1 MGTVLV
7 VMLNINAQE
16 NRPHGHHG
24 HQTQPDIGGEEL
36 YKLIAIDIDGTL
48 MNDRKEITKEVND
61 AIQAAKAKG
70 VKVVICTG
78 RPIVGVQS
86 IIEELKLNDEE
97 DFVITFNGA
106 LVQNTY
112 SKDVESQITL
122 AYENLKEL
130 YELSLKLDSP
140 FQFFDTESL
149 YTPNREIS
157 RYTVHEAHINQI
169 PIHYLPIDEVPKDML
184 IPKVMFIDEPERL
197 NTIIAN
203 IPESLWEKYTF
214 VKSTPFFLEIL
225 DPSVSKGNAVK
236 QLAEKLSI
244 KQEEVICIGDGENDL
259 SMVEYAGCGV
269 AMANAVS
276 VVKEVAQFHTLS
288 NNENGVAYAIEKL
301 VLG

>member
-1 MGTVLV
+1 MEHGT
-7 VMLNINAQE
+7 
-16 NRPHGHHG
+16 PG
-24 HQTQPDIGGEEL
+24 TPDIGGEEL

-259 SMVEYAGCGV
+259 SMIEYAGCGV
-269 AMANAVS
+269 AMANAES
-276 VVKEVAQFHTLS
+276 VVKEAAQFHTLS

-301 VLG
+301 ILEKK

>member
-1 MGTVLV
+1 
-7 VMLNINAQE
+7 
-16 NRPHGHHG
+16 
-24 HQTQPDIGGEEL
+24 L
-36 YKLIAIDIDGTL
+36 YKLMAIDIDGTL

-86 IIEELKLNDEE
+86 ILKELKLTDEE
-97 DFVITFNGA
+97 DYVITFNGA

-112 SKDVESQITL
+112 NKDVESQITL
-122 AYENLKEL
+122 TYENLKEL
-130 YELSLKLDSP
+130 YELSQKIDSP
-140 FQFFDTESL
+140 LQFFDTENL
-149 YTPNREIS
+149 YTPNKVIN

-169 PIHYLPIDEVPKDML
+169 PIHYRPIDEVPTDML

-197 NTIIAN
+197 NQIIAN
-203 IPESLWEKYTF
+203 IPESFWDKYTF

-236 QLAEKLSI
+236 LLAEKLSI

-259 SMVEYAGCGV
+259 SMIEYAGCGV
-269 AMANAVS
+269 AMANAES
-276 VVKEVAQFHTLS
+276 VVKEAAQFHTLS
-288 NNENGVAYAIEKL
+288 NNEHGVAYAIEKL
-301 VLG
+301 ILNN

>member
-1 MGTVLV
+1 MPGEPSPW
-7 VMLNINAQE
+7 N
-16 NRPHGHHG
+16 
-24 HQTQPDIGGEEL
+24 TQPDLGGEEL

-122 AYENLKEL
+122 TYKNLKEL
-130 YELSLKLDSP
+130 HELSLKLHSP
-140 FQFFDTESL
+140 LHFFDTENL

-157 RYTVHEAHINQI
+157 QYTIHEAHINQI
-169 PIHYLPIDEVPKDML
+169 PLHYLPIDEVPKDML

-203 IPESLWEKYTF
+203 IPESFWDKYTF

-259 SMVEYAGCGV
+259 SMIEYAGCGV

-288 NNENGVAYAIEKL
+288 NNEHGVAYAIEKL

>member
-1 MGTVLV
+1 M
-7 VMLNINAQE
+7 
-16 NRPHGHHG
+16 
-24 HQTQPDIGGEEL
+24 
-36 YKLIAIDIDGTL
+36 YKLVAIDIDGTL

-70 VKVVICTG
+70 VSVVICTG

>member
-1 MGTVLV
+1 MEHL
-7 VMLNINAQE
+7 
-16 NRPHGHHG
+16 
-24 HQTQPDIGGEEL
+24 GGEEL

-122 AYENLKEL
+122 TYENLKEL
-130 YELSLKLDSP
+130 HELSLKLDSP

-203 IPESLWEKYTF
+203 IPESLWAKYTF

-276 VVKEVAQFHTLS
+276 AVKEVAQFHTLS

>member
-1 MGTVLV
+1 MEHL
-7 VMLNINAQE
+7 
-16 NRPHGHHG
+16 
-24 HQTQPDIGGEEL
+24 GGEEL

-122 AYENLKEL
+122 TYENLKEL
-130 YELSLKLDSP
+130 HELSLKLDSP

-203 IPESLWEKYTF
+203 IPQIFWDKYTF

>member
-1 MGTVLV
+1 
-7 VMLNINAQE
+7 LNTDNL
-16 NRPHGHHG
+16 
-24 HQTQPDIGGEEL
+24 DIGGHDL
-36 YKLIAIDIDGTL
+36 YKLVAIDIDGTL

-86 IIEELKLNDEE
+86 IIEELKLNDE
-97 DFVITFNGA
+97 DDYVITFNGA
-106 LVQNTY
+106 LVQNTHT
-112 SKDVESQITL
+112 KDVESQITL

-130 YELSLKLDSP
+130 YDLSLKLHSP
-140 FQFFDTESL
+140 LQFFDTESL

-157 RYTVHEAHINQI
+157 QYTVHEAHINQI
-169 PIHYLPIDEVPKDML
+169 PIHYLPIGEVPKDML

-203 IPESLWEKYTF
+203 IPESFWDKYTF

-225 DPSVSKGNAVK
+225 DPRVSKGNAVK
-236 QLAEKLSI
+236 QLAEKLGI
-244 KQEEVICIGDGENDL
+244 TREEVICIGDGENDL
-259 SMVEYAGCGV
+259 SMIEYAGCGV
-269 AMANAVS
+269 AMANAES

>member
-16 NRPHGHHG
+16 NRPHG

-122 AYENLKEL
+122 TYENLKEL
-130 YELSLKLDSP
+130 HELSLKLDSP

>member
-1 MGTVLV
+1 M
-7 VMLNINAQE
+7 
-16 NRPHGHHG
+16 
-24 HQTQPDIGGEEL
+24 

-78 RPIVGVQS
+78 RPIAGVRS
-86 IIEELKLNDEE
+86 IIEELKLNDED
-97 DFVITFNGA
+97 DFVVTFNGA

-122 AYENLKEL
+122 NYNDLKEIHD
-130 YELSLKLDSP
+130 LSLKLNSP
-140 FQFFDTESL
+140 LHFFDTENL
-149 YTPNREIS
+149 YTPNRKIS
-157 RYTVHEAHINQI
+157 TYTIHEAHINKI
-169 PIHYLPIDEVPKDML
+169 PLNYLPIDEVPKDML
-184 IPKVMFIDEPERL
+184 ISKVMYIDEPERL
-197 NTIIAN
+197 NATIAN
-203 IPESLWEKYTF
+203 IPEFFWDKYTF

-225 DPSVSKGNAVK
+225 DPRVSKGNAIK

-259 SMVEYAGCGV
+259 SMIEYAGCGV

-276 VVKEVAQFHTLS
+276 VVKEVAQFQTLS

-301 VLG
+301 VLGT

>member
-1 MGTVLV
+1 M
-7 VMLNINAQE
+7 
-16 NRPHGHHG
+16 
-24 HQTQPDIGGEEL
+24 

-86 IIEELKLNDEE
+86 IIEELKLNDE
-97 DFVITFNGA
+97 DDYVITFNGA

-122 AYENLKEL
+122 TYKNLKEL
-130 YELSLKLDSP
+130 YELSQKIDSP
-140 FQFFDTESL
+140 LQFFDTENL
-149 YTPNREIS
+149 YTPHREIS

-169 PIHYLPIDEVPKDML
+169 PIHYRPIDEVPEDML

-197 NTIIAN
+197 NTTIAN
-203 IPESLWEKYTF
+203 IPESFWEKYTF

-225 DPSVSKGNAVK
+225 DPRVSKGNAVRL
-236 QLAEKLSI
+236 LAEKLGI
-244 KQEEVICIGDGENDL
+244 KREEVICIGDGENDL

-269 AMANAVS
+269 AMANAES
-276 VVKEVAQFHTLS
+276 IVKEAAQFHTLS
-288 NNENGVAYAIEKL
+288 NNENGVAFAIEKL
-301 VLG
+301 ILNQ

>member
-1 MGTVLV
+1 M

-16 NRPHGHHG
+16 NRPPGA
-24 HQTQPDIGGEEL
+24 QPDIGGEEL

-122 AYENLKEL
+122 TYENLKEL
-130 YELSLKLDSP
+130 HELSLKLDSP

>member
-1 MGTVLV
+1 
-7 VMLNINAQE
+7 
-16 NRPHGHHG
+16 
-24 HQTQPDIGGEEL
+24 L

-112 SKDVESQITL
+112 TKDVESQITL
-122 AYENLKEL
+122 NYENLKEL
-130 YELSLKLDSP
+130 YDLSLKLDSP
-140 FQFFDTESL
+140 LQFFDTENL

-157 RYTVHEAHINQI
+157 RYTIHEAHINQI

-203 IPESLWEKYTF
+203 IPESFWDKYTF

-225 DPSVSKGNAVK
+225 DPSVSKGNAVRL
-236 QLAEKLSI
+236 LAEKLSI

-269 AMANAVS
+269 AMANAES

-301 VLG
+301 VLGT

>member
-1 MGTVLV
+1 VICFTDNQDL
-7 VMLNINAQE
+7 
-16 NRPHGHHG
+16 
-24 HQTQPDIGGEEL
+24 GGKDL
-36 YKLIAIDIDGTL
+36 YKLVAIDIDGTL

-86 IIEELKLNDEE
+86 IIEELKLNDEDE
-97 DFVITFNGA
+97 YVITFNGA

-112 SKDVESQITL
+112 NQDVESQITL
-122 AYENLKEL
+122 NYENLKEL
-130 YELSLKLDSP
+130 YDLSLKLNSP
-140 FQFFDTESL
+140 LHFFDTETL
-149 YTPNREIS
+149 FTPNREIS
-157 RYTVHEAHINQI
+157 KYTIHEAHINQI
-169 PIHYLPIDEVPKDML
+169 PLHYLPMDEVEKDMV

-197 NTIIAN
+197 DTIIGN
-203 IPESLWEKYTF
+203 IPEEFWDKYTF

-236 QLAEKLSI
+236 LLAEKLGI
-244 KQEEVICIGDGENDL
+244 TREEVICIGDGENDL
-259 SMVEYAGCGV
+259 SMIEYAGCGV

>member
-1 MGTVLV
+1 MG
-7 VMLNINAQE
+7 ICI
-16 NRPHGHHG
+16 R
-24 HQTQPDIGGEEL
+24 QPDRGGEVL

-86 IIEELKLNDEE
+86 IIEELKLNDEDE
-97 DFVITFNGA
+97 YVITFNGA

-112 SKDVESQITL
+112 NQDVESQITL
-122 AYENLKEL
+122 KYENLKEL
-130 YELSLKLDSP
+130 YDLSLKLNSP
-140 FQFFDTESL
+140 LHFFDTENL

-157 RYTVHEAHINQI
+157 RYTIHEAHINQVSL
-169 PIHYLPIDEVPKDML
+169 HYMPIDEVAKDML

-197 NTIIAN
+197 DNIIAN
-203 IPESLWEKYTF
+203 IPEEFWDKYTF

-236 QLAEKLSI
+236 LLAEKLGI
-244 KQEEVICIGDGENDL
+244 TREEVICIGDGENDL
-259 SMVEYAGCGV
+259 SMIEYAGCGV